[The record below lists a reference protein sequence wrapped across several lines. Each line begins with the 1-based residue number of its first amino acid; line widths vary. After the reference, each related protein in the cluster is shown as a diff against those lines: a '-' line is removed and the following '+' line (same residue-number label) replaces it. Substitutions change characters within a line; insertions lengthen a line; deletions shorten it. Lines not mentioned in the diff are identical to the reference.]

1 VKVLHIITGLST
13 GGAERALYNLLSGGL
28 AARDGVV
35 VLSLRDEGTY
45 GRRIRELGV
54 PVYTLG
60 MRRGVPGPVAIARLC
75 MLVRELRP
83 DMIQGWMYHGNLA
96 ATLAGWVTPGRPPV
110 AWNIRHSLYSL
121 RDEKPL
127 TRQVI
132 LANRCLS
139 GRTDSIVYNSCLSR
153 EQHEA
158 FGFLADR
165 GRMIPNGFD
174 TDNLQPSPDLGQL
187 VRRDLAIPED
197 ALVIGHVA
205 RFHPMKDH
213 ASFLRAAV
221 QVARAMPNTRFLLA
235 GRNVDLVNSALF
247 GIVPSDFVGRFH
259 FMGER
264 DDVPALMQAMD
275 IFCQSSWS
283 EAFPNVL
290 GEAMA
295 LGVPCVATDVGDSR
309 DIVADTGMIVPR
321 SDSEALARGLL
332 AMLSKSSDERRAL
345 GSAARASVKAN
356 YALPRIVGEYQ
367 GLYEALAS
375 GAAGLAGKER

>member
-1 VKVLHIITGLST
+1 MKVLHVITGLST

-28 AARDGVV
+28 AARDGVA

-45 GRRIRELGV
+45 GPRIRDLGV

-60 MRRGVPGPVAIARLC
+60 MRRGLPGPAAITRLY
-75 MLVRELRP
+75 MLVGELRP

-96 ATLAGWVTPGRPPV
+96 ATLAGWLAPGRPAV

-121 RDEKPL
+121 TDEKPL

-132 LANRCLS
+132 RANRRLS

-174 TDNLQPSPDLGQL
+174 TDNLQPSRELGQL

-221 QVARAMPNTRFLLA
+221 QVAIAMPNTRFLLA
-235 GRNVDLVNSALF
+235 GRNVDLENAALF
-247 GIVPSDFVGRFH
+247 GIVPSDFVGRFY

-275 IFCQSSWS
+275 VFCQSSWS

-295 LGVPCVATDVGDSR
+295 LGVPCVVTDVGDSR
-309 DIVADTGMIVPR
+309 DIVADTGITVPC
-321 SDSEALARGLL
+321 SDSEALARGLM
-332 AMLSKSSDERRAL
+332 AMLSKQDDVRRAL
-345 GSAARASVKAN
+345 GRAARARVEAN

-375 GAAGLAGKER
+375 GTAGPDG